1 MNNWK
6 TTACEMRD
14 YLILWATQALS
25 ALGSAMT
32 NFALIL
38 WSYRETGSALS
49 TAMLSICSY
58 APYVALSVFAGAL
71 SDRWDKRRTM
81 LVCDSVAAAGT
92 AAVMALYFTGT
103 LRVGHLYAL
112 NVLSGL
118 MNAVQQPAADVASTL
133 LIPPKHYQK
142 ASALRS
148 ASGSATSIL
157 TPVCA
162 AALMGLA
169 GLELVF
175 AVDLATFFAAFAA
188 LMFAVKIP
196 RNTKPAEKKE
206 RLLDSARGGID
217 YLKKER
223 GVLHLI
229 LFLAAINL
237 TASAYSAALPA
248 MILSRAG
255 GGEGAYGVLNAVTG
269 AATLAGSLIA
279 ALLPQP
285 KSRVRVICNTLLIS
299 MSTENFFLAF
309 GRSLPV
315 WCAGAVLGWL
325 VIPTMNANLDVVMR
339 GRIPVELQGRV
350 FSVRNTAQ
358 FFTIPIGYALGG
370 ALVDGV
376 FEPLMARASAQSLPA
391 LLFGTGKGSGAA
403 ALFCLLA
410 VAGVATCLI
419 FRRDREIWKLEE

>member
-6 TTACEMRD
+6 TTAREMRD

-92 AAVMALYFTGT
+92 AAVIALYFTGT

-133 LIPPKHYQK
+133 IIPPKHYQK

-196 RNTKPAEKKE
+196 RNTRTAEKKE

-248 MILSRAG
+248 MVLARGRRRGRVRRFERRDRRGDACGQPDRGASAAAEKPCPRDLQYAADLHEHGKFLSRLWAQPACLVRGRSARLACYPDDEREPGRGDARPYPCRAAGARVFGAQYGAVFYHSHRICIGRRAG
-255 GGEGAYGVLNAVTG
+255 GR
-269 AATLAGSLIA
+269 
-279 ALLPQP
+279 
-285 KSRVRVICNTLLIS
+285 RVRAADGARVRAKSAC
-299 MSTENFFLAF
+299 AA
-309 GRSLPV
+309 V
-315 WCAGAVLGWL
+315 WNGKGQRRGGAVLPAGGCRRCDL
-325 VIPTMNANLDVVMR
+325 SD
-339 GRIPVELQGRV
+339 
-350 FSVRNTAQ
+350 FST
-358 FFTIPIGYALGG
+358 
-370 ALVDGV
+370 
-376 FEPLMARASAQSLPA
+376 
-391 LLFGTGKGSGAA
+391 
-403 ALFCLLA
+403 
-410 VAGVATCLI
+410 
-419 FRRDREIWKLEE
+419 

>member
-6 TTACEMRD
+6 TTAREMRD

-92 AAVMALYFTGT
+92 AAVIALYFTGT

-196 RNTKPAEKKE
+196 RNAKPAEKKE

-248 MILSRAG
+248 MVLSRAG

-269 AATLAGSLIA
+269 AATVILAMGAGKHA
-279 ALLPQP
+279 AKAIDEYI
-285 KSRVRVICNTLLIS
+285 KSK
-299 MSTENFFLAF
+299 
-309 GRSLPV
+309 
-315 WCAGAVLGWL
+315 
-325 VIPTMNANLDVVMR
+325 NA
-339 GRIPVELQGRV
+339 
-350 FSVRNTAQ
+350 
-358 FFTIPIGYALGG
+358 
-370 ALVDGV
+370 
-376 FEPLMARASAQSLPA
+376 
-391 LLFGTGKGSGAA
+391 
-403 ALFCLLA
+403 
-410 VAGVATCLI
+410 
-419 FRRDREIWKLEE
+419 